1 MRRRETPAELG
12 NNDEIRPAASGALIK
27 PLQPTHRDLR
37 AVNHRAF
44 LLRTLYFATPQAAN
58 ARFLMNFVTN
68 RSENDNAF
76 FVSAASAP
84 CPILSPFFW
93 LQGGRARPHLHRAPS
108 CRLSSGDRVGNH
120 NPHRVPYPRGVL
132 VQLTN
137 PPCPILSSAAADFF
151 AARVESHNPR
161 RSVSGPSVQ
170 RTQTQPAGLITSP
183 TAAAPSPP

>member
-37 AVNHRAF
+37 FVKHRAF

-108 CRLSSGDRVGNH
+108 CRLSSGDRVGEH
-120 NPHRVPYPRGVL
+120 TRICTVPHPVAFLLATGWESTPASA
-132 VQLTN
+132 
-137 PPCPILSSAAADFF
+137 PCPSCRLFSGDRMGEHTLHAFSFSFRA
-151 AARVESHNPR
+151 ESFHAIASK
-161 RSVSGPSVQ
+161 RS
-170 RTQTQPAGLITSP
+170 RT
-183 TAAAPSPP
+183 